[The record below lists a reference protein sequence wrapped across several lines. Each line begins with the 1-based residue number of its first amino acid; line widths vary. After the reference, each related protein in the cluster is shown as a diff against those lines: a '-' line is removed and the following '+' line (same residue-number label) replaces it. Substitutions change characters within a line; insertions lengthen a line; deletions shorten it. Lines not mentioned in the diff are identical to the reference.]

1 MNNKITTELVV
12 IGAGPGGYTAAFRA
26 ADLGKKVVLV
36 DKSEELGGVCLNRG
50 CIPSKTLLHISKSM
64 NEVAELAGMGV
75 VYQQPEIDYDKVR
88 VWKNKVIKKLNF
100 GIESLTKRRNI
111 QTINGKAAFKSANE
125 IIVELDDGTQI
136 IQFDH
141 CIIATGSRP
150 NWIPSFPKADDDIMD
165 STTALAFENVPG
177 KMLVIGGGYIG
188 LELGTVYSAFGSQI
202 SVVEF
207 MPSLLPD
214 ADPDMVKPLF
224 NKLKK
229 QFNEIM
235 LSTKVI
241 SLVKSKDGIKV
252 TFEKD
257 SKQFNDTFDKVLIS
271 VGRKPNTEN
280 IGLSQIGIK
289 LDERGFIIV
298 NDKQQTNIPGIY
310 AIGDLTGD
318 PMLAHKAT
326 AEGRIAAEVIAG
338 KPSAFDP
345 VAIPAV
351 IYTDPEIAWA
361 GLTETECKTNNI
373 PYKKA
378 EFPWSASGRALALG
392 IDEGKTKVLGD
403 PDTGRIIGV
412 GIVGTGAGE
421 LIAESVLG
429 MEMAADMEDLGLTI
443 HPHPTLSETLSNAAE
458 VFTGSVTDI

>member
-1 MNNKITTELVV
+1 
-12 IGAGPGGYTAAFRA
+12 
-26 ADLGKKVVLV
+26 
-36 DKSEELGGVCLNRG
+36 
-50 CIPSKTLLHISKSM
+50 M

>member
-403 PDTGRIIGV
+403 PDTRRIIGV
-412 GIVGTGAGE
+412 GIVGSGAGE

>member
-1 MNNKITTELVV
+1 
-12 IGAGPGGYTAAFRA
+12 
-26 ADLGKKVVLV
+26 
-36 DKSEELGGVCLNRG
+36 
-50 CIPSKTLLHISKSM
+50 
-64 NEVAELAGMGV
+64 
-75 VYQQPEIDYDKVR
+75 
-88 VWKNKVIKKLNF
+88 
-100 GIESLTKRRNI
+100 
-111 QTINGKAAFKSANE
+111 
-125 IIVELDDGTQI
+125 
-136 IQFDH
+136 
-141 CIIATGSRP
+141 
-150 NWIPSFPKADDDIMD
+150 
-165 STTALAFENVPG
+165 
-177 KMLVIGGGYIG
+177 
-188 LELGTVYSAFGSQI
+188 LGTVYSAFGSQI

>member
-257 SKQFNDTFDKVLIS
+257 SIQFNDTFDKVLIS

>member
-1 MNNKITTELVV
+1 MSNIITTELVV

-26 ADLGKKVVLV
+26 ADLGKKVVLI

-64 NEVAELAGMGV
+64 NEVAELASMGV
-75 VYQQPEIDYDKVR
+75 VYQKPEIDYDKVR
-88 VWKNKVIKKLNF
+88 IWKNKVIKKLNF

-111 QTINGKAAFKSANE
+111 QTFNGKATFKSTSE
-125 IIVELDDGTQI
+125 LVVDLDDGTQI
-136 IQFDH
+136 IRFDH

-150 NWIPSFPKADDDIMD
+150 NWIPSFPKPDNDIMN

-207 MPSLLPD
+207 MPSLLPG
-214 ADPDMVKPLF
+214 ADPDMVKPLY

-229 QFNEIM
+229 QFKEIM

-241 SLVKSKDGIKV
+241 SLTKSNDGINV
-252 TFEKD
+252 TFEKE
-257 SKQFNDTFDKVLIS
+257 SKQFADTFDKVLIS

-280 IGLSQIGIK
+280 IGLAEIGIK
-289 LDERGFIIV
+289 LNDKGFIIV
-298 NDKQQTNIPGIY
+298 NDKQQTNIPSIY

-361 GLTETECKTNNI
+361 GLTETECKTKGI

-392 IDEGKTKVLGD
+392 INEGKTKVLGD

-412 GIVGTGAGE
+412 GIVGPGAGE

>member
-443 HPHPTLSETLSNAAE
+443 HPHPTHSETLSNAAE

>member
-1 MNNKITTELVV
+1 MSNIITTELVV

>member
-12 IGAGPGGYTAAFRA
+12 SGAGPGGYTAAFRA

>member
-443 HPHPTLSETLSNAAE
+443 HPHPTLSETLSTAE